1 MTYLSIFE
9 LEFEKGIF
17 IFEINTRKIFLK
29 AKFRVK
35 TKILKSRTK
44 NPLFGNLWAGIWKY
58 YCHIWHQHPRIC
70 LIVNFGAEIT
80 DTYARFKNRYTCGCW
95 NSESENDM
103 LWANKNVHV
112 AFWGKMNSMIVSV
125 FNYFQNLTQ
134 PSMTD

>member
-44 NPLFGNLWAGIWKY
+44 NPLFGNLWAGI
-58 YCHIWHQHPRIC
+58 
-70 LIVNFGAEIT
+70 
-80 DTYARFKNRYTCGCW
+80 
-95 NSESENDM
+95 
-103 LWANKNVHV
+103 
-112 AFWGKMNSMIVSV
+112 
-125 FNYFQNLTQ
+125 
-134 PSMTD
+134 